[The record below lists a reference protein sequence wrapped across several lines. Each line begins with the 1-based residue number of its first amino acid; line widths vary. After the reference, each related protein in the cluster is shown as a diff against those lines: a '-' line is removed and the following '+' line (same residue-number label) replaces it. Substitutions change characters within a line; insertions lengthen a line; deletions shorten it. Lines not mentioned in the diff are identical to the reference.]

1 MLLDVQ
7 GDINA
12 MQKTMNELEK
22 LSDAEIFCKKRC
34 RVNPCGKLCEYVQCY
49 LAGLKAGRKKTEKQW
64 HDCFLTC
71 SSPYC
76 AGHFQEVKCEG
87 TLGNMSKREGE

>member
-34 RVNPCGKLCEYVQCY
+34 YANPCRKLCEYVQCY
-49 LAGLKAGRKKTEKQW
+49 LEGVNDGREKVKKQW
-64 HDCFLTC
+64 HDCFLSC
-71 SSPYC
+71 SSPFCIIYFP
-76 AGHFQEVKCEG
+76 AIKMQGE
-87 TLGNMSKREGE
+87 LGDISKYEGE